1 MIFALNIV
9 SCLSYAPRSFY
20 RVTYVGILCV
30 FQYRVKIL
38 QLETSMS
45 ENGNVSEEKERAP
58 FEVCF
63 LQDIHEILSGLET
76 GRDIENLGNKL
87 IELKEKI
94 KQAKQDIEDAKG
106 IDNTKAQQEAIL
118 KSLQQQLQIKKEIV
132 EKHRYFQLDVVEKTS

>member
-1 MIFALNIV
+1 
-9 SCLSYAPRSFY
+9 
-20 RVTYVGILCV
+20 
-30 FQYRVKIL
+30 
-38 QLETSMS
+38 MS

>member
-1 MIFALNIV
+1 VIFALNIV